1 MEKKPAIVA
10 HRLTELREGIHV
22 SQARLAAV
30 FDLDQPAI
38 FRYENAQSFPPYGVL
53 MKYAD
58 FFNVSL
64 DYIFGRCD
72 EPHGQL
78 YDAQPKPLED
88 TQLSSFLSMCFDPSS
103 SANAKLKEA
112 VRRILQEETANSE
125 ITNGET
131 ENEC

>member
-1 MEKKPAIVA
+1 MRIISEDGEFCLIGDEFFE
-10 HRLTELREGIHV
+10 HL
-22 SQARLAAV
+22 ARKTSTKDKEV
-30 FDLDQPAI
+30 I
-38 FRYENAQSFPPYGVL
+38 GYGT
-53 MKYAD
+53 

-112 VRRILQEETANSE
+112 VRRILQEETANRE

>member
-10 HRLTELREGIHV
+10 ARLTELRESIHL

-58 FFNVSL
+58 FFNVSM
-64 DYIFGRCD
+64 DYIFGRCSD
-72 EPHGQL
+72 PRGQL
-78 YDAQPKPLED
+78 YGHAPAGAEDARLTAFLE
-88 TQLSSFLSMCFDPSS
+88 LCFEPGST
-103 SANAKLKEA
+103 ANAALKAA
-112 VRRILQEETANSE
+112 VRRILQDEA
-125 ITNGET
+125 GKL
-131 ENEC
+131 

>member
-1 MEKKPAIVA
+1 M
-10 HRLTELREGIHV
+10 TELREGIHV

-112 VRRILQEETANSE
+112 VRRILQEETANRE